1 VFAQRLRG
9 VDAFQ
14 LVTSFLVM
22 CWRALVW
29 CLQLW
34 QHLLYSLHYVG
45 LILLCI
51 VFQLC
56 STLKLSGC
64 LVFAQ
69 RLRGVDA
76 FHVVTSFLV
85 MCCKELVWLL
95 ATVATP
101 SILTS
106 LCWLDF
112 VVHCVS
118 AVQHIE
124 VEWLACVCSTSKGSC
139 CIPCSNKLPA
149 HVLKRSSLVGCNCGY
164 TFYTHF
170 TMLA

>member
-1 VFAQRLRG
+1 
-9 VDAFQ
+9 
-14 LVTSFLVM
+14 
-22 CWRALVW
+22 
-29 CLQLW
+29 
-34 QHLLYSLHYVG
+34 
-45 LILLCI
+45 
-51 VFQLC
+51 
-56 STLKLSGC
+56 
-64 LVFAQ
+64 VFAQ

-85 MCCKELVWLL
+85 MCLKELVWLL

-112 VVHCVS
+112 VVHCVP
-118 AVQHIE
+118 AVQHNE
-124 VEWLACVCSTSKGSC
+124 VEWLSCVCSISKGRG
-139 CIPCSNKLPA
+139 CIPCWKKLPWQP
-149 HVLKRSSLVGCNCGY
+149 VVRTSLVACKGGN